1 MVVYAYR
8 CVEHGVTEVSRAI
21 GTATA
26 VVPCPACDRAA
37 ARIYTAR
44 RLSLGSSVR
53 RALID
58 STERTRDEPAVVSAP
73 PPRRGPAVVARPP
86 ALRRLPR
93 P

>member
-1 MVVYAYR
+1 MVVHAYR

-26 VVPCPACDRAA
+26 PVPWPASDRAA
-37 ARIYTAR
+37 ARICTAPQ
-44 RLSLGSSVR
+44 LSLGSSVR
-53 RALID
+53 RTLID

-73 PPRRGPAVVARPP
+73 LPRRGPAVVARPP